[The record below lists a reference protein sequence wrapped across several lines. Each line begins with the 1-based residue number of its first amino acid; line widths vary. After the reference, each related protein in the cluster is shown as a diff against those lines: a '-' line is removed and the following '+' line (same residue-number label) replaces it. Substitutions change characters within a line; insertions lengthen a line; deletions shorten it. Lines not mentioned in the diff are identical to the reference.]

1 MVSRGRAYCDS
12 ATDHCEQSDVEGTHV
27 SAVPCTVRMFDAKDR
42 TRYLRGAKEECKA
55 KLKTENLEGGKTG

>member
-12 ATDHCEQSDVEGTHV
+12 ATDHCEQSDVEGT
-27 SAVPCTVRMFDAKDR
+27 KDR